1 MARDGAIVFLIDLIN
16 LVFTLLWLLV
26 LAHVIVSWVLNPWH
40 EVRRFIDSIVDP
52 MLAPIR
58 RVMPQTVGIDFSP
71 LVLLILLN
79 IVQRLVISLLIGLA

>member
-1 MARDGAIVFLIDLIN
+1 MAFIVDLIN

-40 EVRRFIDSIVDP
+40 DVRRFIDSLVDP

-58 RVMPQTVGIDFSP
+58 RILPSAGGIDFSP

-79 IVQRLVISLLIGLA
+79 ILQRLLVSLVIGLA

>member
-1 MARDGAIVFLIDLIN
+1 MAFIVDLIN

-40 EVRRFIDSIVDP
+40 DVRRFIDSLVDP

-58 RVMPQTVGIDFSP
+58 RILPGTGGIDFSP

-79 IVQRLVISLLIGLA
+79 IVQRLLVSLVIGLA